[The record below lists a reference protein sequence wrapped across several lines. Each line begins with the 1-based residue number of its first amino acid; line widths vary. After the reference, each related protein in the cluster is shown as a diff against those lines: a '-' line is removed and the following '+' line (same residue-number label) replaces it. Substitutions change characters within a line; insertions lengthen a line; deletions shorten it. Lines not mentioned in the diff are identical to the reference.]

1 MGVTHSASQP
11 YISCT
16 KLEKSGNYWHFQV
29 ALGMGSVW
37 EFGASQSLKKN
48 YLDVPLEDRI
58 NGDRISG

>member
-1 MGVTHSASQP
+1 M
-11 YISCT
+11 
-16 KLEKSGNYWHFQV
+16 

-58 NGDRISG
+58 NGDRISGWKTLTDQPHV